1 MKKLLLTLS
10 LIASFSTIN
19 AQWTSQ
25 GTGFSVASRGLS
37 EIKIV
42 DANTVWALAY
52 DGSTPTPPATTNPS
66 IQEITLTTDG
76 GGTWTAKTINIGDP
90 LLEINNISPVSG
102 TTAWLSA
109 LIPADGNGVIYK
121 TIDGGDNWTQQLAT
135 GFQTSGDSFLNGVYF
150 WNANE
155 GVAYG
160 DPTGTGATRKFEIYR
175 TTDGGN
181 NWSAVTGTNLPVALA
196 NEYGYNNSPIVVGNT
211 IWITTSKGR
220 LFRSSDKGA
229 TWVAYQT
236 PIADFGGY
244 TTAGTSG
251 NAHFST
257 INNGCLLRSVGTTTP
272 VYTFY
277 TTTNGGQTWSTGTT
291 FTGTRYILNYIPGTN
306 SIVATSQAAPVGT
319 SLSTDNGTTWT
330 DLEPTGTT
338 QRGASA
344 FLNASIGWCSG
355 FSGTDPFSNG
365 IFKLSGP
372 LANQSFTTSKF
383 KVYPNP
389 ATSNITISATDVDSF
404 NLSVTDLTGKV
415 VLAKS
420 LNGMENTV
428 DISALS
434 SGAYF
439 FTLSSDNKKEVVK
452 ILKN

>member
-1 MKKLLLTLS
+1 MKKLLLTFS
-10 LIASFSTIN
+10 LIALSSTIN
-19 AQWTSQ
+19 AQWVSQ

-52 DGSTPTPPATTNPS
+52 DGSAPTPPATTNPS
-66 IQEITLTTDG
+66 IQEMTLTTDG
-76 GGTWTAKTINIGDP
+76 GGTWNSKTINIGDP

-121 TIDGGDNWTQQLAT
+121 TTDGGDNWTQQLAN
-135 GFQTSGDSFLNGVYF
+135 GFQTTGDSFLNGVYF

-160 DPTGTGATRKFEIYR
+160 DPTGTGSSRKFEIYR

-181 NWSAVTGTNLPVALA
+181 NWTAVTGANLPVALA
-196 NEYGYNNSPIVVGNT
+196 SEYGYNNSPIVVGNT
-211 IWITTSKGR
+211 IWMTTSKGR

-244 TTAGTSG
+244 STPGTSG
-251 NAHFST
+251 NAHFSDV
-257 INNGCLLRSVGTTTP
+257 NKGCLLRAVGTTTP

-277 TTTNGGQTWSTGTT
+277 TTTNGGQTWSAGTT
-291 FTGTRYILNYIPGTN
+291 FTGTRKILNYIPGTN
-306 SIVATSQAAPVGT
+306 TIVATSQATPVGT
-319 SLSTDNGTTWT
+319 SISTDNGTTWT
-330 DLEPTGTT
+330 DLEPTGVT

-344 FLNASIGWCSG
+344 FLSASIGWCAG
-355 FSGTDPFSNG
+355 FSGTDPFSDG
-365 IFKLSGP
+365 IFKLTGP
-372 LANQSFTTSKF
+372 LANQSITKAKF
-383 KVYPNP
+383 SVYPNP
-389 ATSNITISATDVDSF
+389 ASSNVTIAATDVDSF
-404 NLSVTDLTGKV
+404 NLSVTDITGKI